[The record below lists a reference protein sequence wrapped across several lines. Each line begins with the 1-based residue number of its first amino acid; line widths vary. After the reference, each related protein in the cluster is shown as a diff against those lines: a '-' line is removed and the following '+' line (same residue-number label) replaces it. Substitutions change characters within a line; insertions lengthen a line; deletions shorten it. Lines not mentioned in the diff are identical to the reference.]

1 MNSESRLH
9 FESELLKELN
19 NVASRFES
27 VVASRNKLKFGY
39 NKKYVA
45 EIFFDH
51 IACIDSY
58 VLCGMVY
65 GGEIQECASIF
76 EPPYKSNLFNKG
88 CFSFVS
94 SGEQSKLFSGDFGG
108 AIKTPTPGMV
118 GEVCAHIRSV
128 LEDFYIPKI
137 LACIKP
143 EKRTISDVLS
153 SPDQY
158 AYPAVFIHCAAKLGS
173 AGETRDQIE
182 KAMKSRSI
190 VKDKSYDT
198 PLLVEFL

>member
-1 MNSESRLH
+1 MH

-19 NVASRFES
+19 NIASRFES

-45 EIFFDH
+45 ETFFDH

-65 GGEIQECASIF
+65 GGEIQECALIF

-128 LEDFYIPKI
+128 LEDSIFRKFL
-137 LACIKP
+137 LA
-143 EKRTISDVLS
+143 LN
-153 SPDQY
+153 
-158 AYPAVFIHCAAKLGS
+158 L
-173 AGETRDQIE
+173 
-182 KAMKSRSI
+182 KSGR
-190 VKDKSYDT
+190 
-198 PLLVEFL
+198 

>member
-1 MNSESRLH
+1 
-9 FESELLKELN
+9 
-19 NVASRFES
+19 
-27 VVASRNKLKFGY
+27 
-39 NKKYVA
+39 
-45 EIFFDH
+45 
-51 IACIDSY
+51 
-58 VLCGMVY
+58 
-65 GGEIQECASIF
+65 
-76 EPPYKSNLFNKG
+76 
-88 CFSFVS
+88 
-94 SGEQSKLFSGDFGG
+94 
-108 AIKTPTPGMV
+108 MV